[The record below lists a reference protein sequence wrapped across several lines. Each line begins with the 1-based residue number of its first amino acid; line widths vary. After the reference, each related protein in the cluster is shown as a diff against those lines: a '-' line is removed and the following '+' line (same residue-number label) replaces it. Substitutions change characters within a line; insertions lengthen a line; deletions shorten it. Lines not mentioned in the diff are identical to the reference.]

1 MPNLQENLMELEKR
15 YWEGFQRKDG
25 KLTSHLSADTCLV
38 VGEQGASQ
46 IRRSDMARMTTSSP
60 TEIKEFTID
69 QRSIEFMPIT
79 DDVAVLAYRVQEK
92 MVTNGK
98 PQTAE
103 FCDST
108 VWVRDGNE
116 WRAAVHSETPVTAA
130 AR

>member
-1 MPNLQENLMELEKR
+1 MPTLQDNLMELEKR

-25 KLTSHLSADTCLV
+25 KVTSQLSADTCLV

-46 IRRSDMARMTTSSP
+46 VRRAEMAGMTTSP
-60 TEIKEFTID
+60 RTELKEFKID
-69 QRSIEFMPIT
+69 QRSIQFMPIT
-79 DDVAVLAYRVQEK
+79 DDVAVVAYRVEEK

-116 WRAAVHSETPVTAA
+116 WRAAVHSETPVAA
-130 AR
+130 GAR